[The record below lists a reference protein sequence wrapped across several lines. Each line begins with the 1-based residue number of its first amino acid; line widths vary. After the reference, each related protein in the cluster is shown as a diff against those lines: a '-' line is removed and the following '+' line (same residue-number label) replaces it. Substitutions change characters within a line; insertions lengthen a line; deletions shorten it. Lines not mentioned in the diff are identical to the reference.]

1 MKKVTSTRASE
12 QRERVTEGDLPTVSY
27 VTNSNSVKIKIHNDR
42 NHKRVSNRVEKPSTY
57 LQPKILRLYKRCR
70 FPQNNYLRLSAKVTS
85 NMARS
90 VNDNFRYLFYYQE
103 MERMQWVVTKSKN
116 NDISEDYCRKLNDF
130 TFKPTQRQN
139 NNTGHKAVNDS
150 NVTTSSIKLDT
161 QQENNNLHSLQN
173 FRTDV
178 KYENVC
184 CEIAGNI

>member
-1 MKKVTSTRASE
+1 M
-12 QRERVTEGDLPTVSY
+12 
-27 VTNSNSVKIKIHNDR
+27 
-42 NHKRVSNRVEKPSTY
+42 SNRLEKPSTY

-116 NDISEDYCRKLNDF
+116 NDISEDYCSKLNDF
-130 TFKPTQRQN
+130 TFKPIQRP
-139 NNTGHKAVNDS
+139 NNTKGYKAVNDS
-150 NVTTSSIKLDT
+150 NVTSSSIKLDT

-184 CEIAGNI
+184 CEIARNIWTIKIHVKSFCHIMDVEQQFIAWPSYY

>member
-1 MKKVTSTRASE
+1 
-12 QRERVTEGDLPTVSY
+12 
-27 VTNSNSVKIKIHNDR
+27 
-42 NHKRVSNRVEKPSTY
+42 
-57 LQPKILRLYKRCR
+57 
-70 FPQNNYLRLSAKVTS
+70 
-85 NMARS
+85 MARS

-184 CEIAGNI
+184 CEITRNI